1 MALAAGVPTPLGDLA
16 AAHPVRLIGWSLAR
30 IEGGAARV
38 GLTDTGRRSWLF
50 VLLGL
55 FLIGAL
61 RIACLLPKTFN
72 ADSS

>member
-1 MALAAGVPTPLGDLA
+1 
-16 AAHPVRLIGWSLAR
+16 
-30 IEGGAARV
+30 V